1 MQFKFRQFPTWVTQH
16 TVCTA
21 NTEPEH
27 NEPRKRPEC
36 EFSITRI
43 AVRQSEGRATK
54 WHDCVHD
61 RPDRQ
66 RQRRHKHRTSRHPW
80 LTNTERLACVC
91 VLTESLA
98 CVCAHWE
105 PCVWVCAHWEPCVCV
120 CAHQN
125 WIAILDAKH
134 VSSNTPTERNEKNGF
149 KIGGEN
155 LSSWEKHMHA
165 LCRIYTLQ
173 KIICLLYW
181 KECTYHVEYT
191 HCKTKKTYYTGRN
204 ARIM

>member
-80 LTNTERLACVC
+80 LTNTESLACVC
-91 VLTESLA
+91 VLTERLA
-98 CVCAHWE
+98 CE
-105 PCVWVCAHWEPCVCV
+105 CV
-120 CAHQN
+120 
-125 WIAILDAKH
+125 L
-134 VSSNTPTERNEKNGF
+134 T
-149 KIGGEN
+149 KIGSP
-155 LSSWEKHMHA
+155 SSTRSMSQPTRQRNGMKKTGLKSAEK
-165 LCRIYTLQ
+165 ISQVGKNT
-173 KIICLLYW
+173 
-181 KECTYHVEYT
+181 CTHYVEYT
-191 HCKTKKTYYTGRN
+191 HCKKLFVYYTGRN
-204 ARIM
+204 ARTM